1 MRIISGKYKG
11 RRIFPPKN
19 LPVRPTTDMS
29 KEALFNVLNNHFN
42 FDSLKV
48 LDLFSGTGNI
58 SYEFASRGSA
68 PITSV
73 DGDFGC
79 VKFIKQVSS
88 EFDFDIAATKS
99 DVFKFLENCRTTYDI
114 IFADPPYG
122 LDQATFEKIVST
134 VFEKELLED
143 DGMMIIEH
151 SKYTKLDHMSNF
163 SFQKSYGGS
172 FFSFFELNSTDDDEE
187 LPHDVSKKE
196 SEEDEG

>member
-11 RRIFPPKN
+11 RRIFPPKG

-48 LDLFSGTGNI
+48 LDLFAGTGNI
-58 SYEFASRGSA
+58 SFEFASRGSS

-73 DGDFGC
+73 DADFGC
-79 VKFIKQVSS
+79 VKFIKQVAS
-88 EFDFDIAATKS
+88 EYDFNIAATKS
-99 DVFKFLENCRTTYDI
+99 DVFSFLEKNKTTYDI

-122 LDQATFEKIVST
+122 LDQKTFEKIVLL
-134 VFEKELLED
+134 VFEKELLNE

-151 SKYTKLDHMSNF
+151 SKYTKLDHMINF

-172 FFSFFELNSTDDDEE
+172 IFSFFELNSDEQEEVNDE
-187 LPHDVSKKE
+187 LPQNSF
-196 SEEDEG
+196 EEE

>member
-11 RRIFPPKN
+11 RRIFPPKG

-29 KEALFNVLNNHFN
+29 KEALFNVLNNHFS
-42 FDSLKV
+42 FEGLKI

-58 SYEFASRGSA
+58 SFEFASRGST

-79 VKFIKQVSS
+79 VKFIKQVAA
-88 EFDFDIAATKS
+88 EYDFNIAAAKS
-99 DVFKFLENCRTTYDI
+99 DVFAFLEKCKTTYDI

-122 LDQATFEKIVST
+122 LDQKIFEKIVLLI
-134 VFEKELLED
+134 FEKGLLNE
-143 DGMMIIEH
+143 DGMMVIEH
-151 SKYTKLDHMSNF
+151 SKYTKLDHMINF

-172 FFSFFELNSTDDDEE
+172 IFSFFELDSAEEEEIDDESNRK
-187 LPHDVSKKE
+187 DT
-196 SEEDEG
+196 EEDEG

>member
-11 RRIFPPKN
+11 RRIFPPKG

-29 KEALFNVLNNHFN
+29 KEALFNVLNNHFS
-42 FDSLKV
+42 FEGLKV
-48 LDLFSGTGNI
+48 LDLFAGTGNI
-58 SYEFASRGSA
+58 SYEFASRGSS

-79 VKFIKQVSS
+79 VKFIKQVAT
-88 EFDFDIAATKS
+88 EYDFNIAATKS
-99 DVFKFLENCRTTYDI
+99 DVFAFLEKCKTSYDI

-122 LDQATFEKIVST
+122 LDQKIFEKVVLL
-134 VFEKELLED
+134 VFEKGLLNE

-151 SKYTKLDHMSNF
+151 SKYTKLDHMINF

-172 FFSFFELNSTDDDEE
+172 IFSFFELDSSEEEEMDDESTRK
-187 LPHDVSKKE
+187 DT
-196 SEEDEG
+196 EEDEG